1 MEMEGFERPN
11 IKPGDIADM
20 KSTSPA
26 GRIGEYLPCLPVD
39 IDWALA
45 VQADELASGN
55 LKHLGEI
62 LVEREEITPE
72 ELEAALE
79 TQRMDRLRRCSF
91 FANLPAA
98 DLARISDIAE
108 EAQVAEGEHLLREGQ
123 RGDSMYVVASGA
135 VMIYRREGD
144 LGGVELG
151 IARPGDI
158 LGEMGY
164 FSDGT
169 RSFSAY
175 ALEAAVLLRLRYDLL
190 WDIVNFVPD
199 LAVEFLNLITS
210 RMRESNVCCADSL
223 PV

>member
-1 MEMEGFERPN
+1 
-11 IKPGDIADM
+11 M
-20 KSTSPA
+20 KSISPA

-72 ELEAALE
+72 ELENALE
-79 TQRMDRLRRCSF
+79 AQRIDRLRHCRF

-98 DLARISDIAE
+98 DLARISNIAE
-108 EAQVAEGEHLLREGQ
+108 EVEVVEGEHLLKEGE

-135 VMIYRREGD
+135 VMIYQREGD
-144 LGGVELG
+144 LGWVELG
-151 IARPGDI
+151 IARPGDV

-169 RSFSAY
+169 RSFSAC
-175 ALEAAVLLRLRYDLL
+175 ALDAAVLLRLRYDLL
-190 WDIVNFVPD
+190 RDIINSIPD
-199 LAVEFLNLITS
+199 LAVEFLSLITW
-210 RMRESNVCCADSL
+210 RMRESNLYCADSL